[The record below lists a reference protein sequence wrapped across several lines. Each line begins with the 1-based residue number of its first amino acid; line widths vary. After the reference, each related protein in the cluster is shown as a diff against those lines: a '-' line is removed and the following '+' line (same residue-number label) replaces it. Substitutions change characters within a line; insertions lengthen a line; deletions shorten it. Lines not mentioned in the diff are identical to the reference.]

1 MGQKRQQSTL
11 SIGTIIAIVSLIL
24 LIMFGALE
32 WDSRMRDQIERVRQE
47 ERTERQLLEDKI
59 EAGERRGDELKRRI
73 DILELLRGPDP

>member
-1 MGQKRQQSTL
+1 M